1 MKGKLR
7 MYFLY
12 ATATI
17 SLEHSIGCSTENRKG
32 YIHFKEV
39 RRLYINFEI
48 KRFENRH
55 ESPDGVGACLKKV
68 RNRKSASKPPKY
80 ENMGFILILLQHIKK
95 QYVST
100 SKKAICF
107 GHFDKVCLE
116 FILVHLKTIV
126 QKCVF

>member
-1 MKGKLR
+1 
-7 MYFLY
+7 MYFLLY

-55 ESPDGVGACLKKV
+55 ESPDGVSQKKFEAEKV
-68 RNRKSASKPPKY
+68 QVGKPPKY